1 VQWAF
6 SLLEQESTQVAAL
19 GLLRVLAENADDADA
34 ALISALLDG
43 SPAIEE
49 SMELGA
55 VEEAAGWAEDDESVV
70 FEVQAGDTGSSSPEG
85 EADA

>member
-1 VQWAF
+1 
-6 SLLEQESTQVAAL
+6 L
-19 GLLRVLAENADDADA
+19 
-34 ALISALLDG
+34 ALISALLDA

-55 VEEAAGWAEDDESVV
+55 VEEAAGWDEDDESVM